1 MGSLWGDDFVVEP
14 TPKVVKKIIEK
25 IKKPKEPK
33 VVTTRTIKSK
43 TISIDDKLSMIRE
56 EVYKTLGRYED
67 STQLITTREGLHKY
81 IDTAISNGVIAIDT
95 ETNNSLQPVG
105 CKLMGACIYTP
116 GLKNVYIP
124 INHINHN
131 TGELLDN
138 QLTEKD
144 IYEEFSRLN
153 DNVKCIT
160 HNGKF
165 DYEVLK
171 DV

>member
-67 STQLITTREGLHKY
+67 STQLITTREGLHGY
-81 IDTAISNGVIAIDT
+81 IDIAISNGIV
-95 ETNNSLQPVG
+95 E
-105 CKLMGACIYTP
+105 
-116 GLKNVYIP
+116 
-124 INHINHN
+124 
-131 TGELLDN
+131 
-138 QLTEKD
+138 
-144 IYEEFSRLN
+144 
-153 DNVKCIT
+153 
-160 HNGKF
+160 
-165 DYEVLK
+165 
-171 DV
+171 